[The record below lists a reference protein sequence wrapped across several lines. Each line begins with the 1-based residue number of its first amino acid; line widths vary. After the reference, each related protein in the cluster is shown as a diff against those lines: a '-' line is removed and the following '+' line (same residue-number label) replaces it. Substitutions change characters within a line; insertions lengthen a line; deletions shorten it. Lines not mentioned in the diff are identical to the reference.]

1 MHMRLTVALLSTL
14 ALLANPAWPQASSK
28 DILKCS
34 DAKDDAAKL
43 KCYEALAARVRDST
57 AAKAHEAGGTAVT
70 GSTAAANTPAA
81 MASPRSGKWPTDPN
95 FGLQGDALRKAQE
108 RASPDRNADHK
119 APTLVARVARV
130 SRRPGFP
137 LAVTLDNGQVWEE
150 LQQGS
155 DVLISPNDP
164 VTIKAGIM
172 DSFFL
177 TDVTR
182 RTIRVRRIS

>member
-1 MHMRLTVALLSTL
+1 MRLTL
-14 ALLANPAWPQASSK
+14 ALLGTLALLPDPAWPQTSSK
-28 DILKCS
+28 DILECA

-43 KCYEALAARVRDST
+43 KCYEALAARVRGSN
-57 AAKAHEAGGTAVT
+57 AVKAHEAGDTAAT
-70 GSTAAANTPAA
+70 GSSAGAHTPAA
-81 MASPRSGKWPTDPN
+81 AASPGSSKWPTDAN

-108 RASPDRNADHK
+108 HASPHKNADHK
-119 APTLVARVARV
+119 APTLVARVTRV

-164 VTIKAGIM
+164 VTIKAGVM

-177 TDVTR
+177 TDVTK
-182 RTIRVRRIS
+182 RTIRVRRVS

>member
-1 MHMRLTVALLSTL
+1 MYMRLTLALLSTL
-14 ALLANPAWPQASSK
+14 ALLPSPARPQASSK
-28 DILKCS
+28 DILECAE
-34 DAKDDAAKL
+34 AKDDAAKL
-43 KCYEALAARVRDST
+43 KCYEALAARVRDGN
-57 AAKAHEAGGTAVT
+57 AAKVHGAGGTAVT
-70 GSTAAANTPAA
+70 GSSATANTPAA
-81 MASPRSGKWPTDPN
+81 SATPDSSKWPTDAN

-108 RASPDRNADHK
+108 RASPHKNGDRK

-164 VTIKAGIM
+164 VTIKAGVM

-177 TDVTR
+177 TDVSK